1 MHSKSFI
8 SKYFAF
14 KANGPQEL
22 NFDADT
28 TYVESKQEL
37 SSPFSKDSS

>member
-14 KANGPQEL
+14 KANSPQEL

-28 TYVESKQEL
+28 THVESKQEL